1 MRRGKRS
8 GRGDAPGQF
17 HIDWVRPSETA
28 LLPPDSLPAVFVQ
41 PPLVQYLKWD
51 FATTFPQPTPEAIDA
66 GVVSDEDCTLEAIR
80 TIHEEHAREA
90 MAVLQEMDIVSDAR
104 RRGVDPRNNKTPMLE
119 PARERLRQFFVT
131 EPKRLEFWWSNLMD
145 VYEQSFGA
153 DAADA
158 FAKALRARHAG
169 IPVRVEPAPP
179 AAPTPSSLPKAP
191 SLEPAQTIALRRL
204 SRSRSPIA
212 RLPVPRPLPSAVAAA
227 RFGQDEKGK
236 PIRPGAQEVRAIT
249 EQHAEKLIGLLD
261 TMASSPASSKES
273 VHSQFMAGIA
283 AYAEDFGQAAADQ
296 LAAYAQ
302 HQAGPNSNRRR
313 GR

>member
-1 MRRGKRS
+1 MSRGKRS

-17 HIDWVRPSETA
+17 HIDWGRLSEST
-28 LLPPDSLPAVFVQ
+28 LPNPDSPS
-41 PPLVQYLKWD
+41 PLVQYLKWD
-51 FATTFPQPTPEAIDA
+51 FATTFPQPTAEAIDA
-66 GVVSDEDCTLEAIR
+66 GIVSDEDCTPEAIR
-80 TIHEEHAREA
+80 CIHDEQAREA
-90 MAVLQEMDIVSDAR
+90 LAVLQEMDIVSDAR
-104 RRGVDPRNNKTPMLE
+104 RRGVDPRNNKAPMLV
-119 PARERLRQFFVT
+119 PAQERLRQFFVS
-131 EPKRLEFWWSNLMD
+131 EPKRLEFWWRDLMD
-145 VYEQSFGA
+145 VYEQAFGA
-153 DAADA
+153 EAADA

-169 IPVRVEPAPP
+169 IPVGVEPSLP
-179 AAPTPSSLPKAP
+179 AAPTPPSRPKAP
-191 SLEPAQTIALRRL
+191 SLEPAQTIALRRS
-204 SRSRSPIA
+204 SRPRSPIA

-227 RFGQDEKGK
+227 RFGRDENGK

-249 EQHAEKLIGLLD
+249 QQHAEKLVGLLD

-302 HQAGPNSNRRR
+302 HQAGSNAGRRR